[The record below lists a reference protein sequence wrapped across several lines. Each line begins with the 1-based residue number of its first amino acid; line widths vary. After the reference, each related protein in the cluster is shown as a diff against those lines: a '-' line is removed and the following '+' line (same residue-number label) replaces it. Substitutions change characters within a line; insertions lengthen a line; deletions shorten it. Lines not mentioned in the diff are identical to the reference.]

1 MIRLEEVEMEWD
13 KDCLINPVELDVASL
28 DSPKLHSKY
37 MRYYNKIRLHIL
49 SLEDKLSDEIKIKT
63 LYYSGRLSKEE
74 LDEYGFEPFQLKV
87 LKTDIKMYLESDPN
101 IKKIKNRIEYYKI
114 FLDCIK
120 SIIDQINRR
129 SFEIKNIIEHRKFTS
144 GEV

>member
-1 MIRLEEVEMEWD
+1 MIKLDEVEQEWNQ
-13 KDCLINPVELDVASL
+13 DCLINPVELDQASL

-37 MRYYNKIRLHIL
+37 IRYYNKVRLHTL
-49 SLEDKLSDEIKIKT
+49 SLEDKLADEMKIKN
-63 LYYSGRLSKEE
+63 LYYSGRMSKEE
-74 LDEYGFEPFQLKV
+74 YEEFGLEPFPLKI
-87 LKTDIKMYLESDPN
+87 LKTDIKFYLESDPS

>member
-1 MIRLEEVEMEWD
+1 MIKLDEIEQEWNQ
-13 KDCLINPVELDVASL
+13 DCLINPVELDQASL

-37 MRYYNKIRLHIL
+37 IRYYNKVRLHIL
-49 SLEDKLSDEIKIKT
+49 SLEDKLADEMKIKN
-63 LYYSGRLSKEE
+63 LYYSGRMSKEE
-74 LDEYGFEPFQLKV
+74 YEESGLEPFPLKI
-87 LKTDIKMYLESDPN
+87 LKTDIKFYLESDPS

-129 SFEIKNIIEHRKFTS
+129 SFEIKNIIEYRKFTS

>member
-1 MIRLEEVEMEWD
+1 MIKLDEVEQEWNQ
-13 KDCLINPVELDVASL
+13 DCLINPVELDQASL

-37 MRYYNKIRLHIL
+37 IRYYNKVRLHIL
-49 SLEDKLSDEIKIKT
+49 SLEDKLADEMKIKN
-63 LYYSGRLSKEE
+63 LYYSGRMSKEE
-74 LDEYGFEPFQLKV
+74 YEEFGLEPFPLKI
-87 LKTDIKMYLESDPN
+87 LKTDIKFYLESDPS